1 MLLHDSSAPQT
12 SKLLI
17 HETSAVICYSTV
29 WFNIERVELSVFF
42 NTYLRKGVFQNFFKK
57 IPLPLLQSFVGL
69 LSGAA

>member
-17 HETSAVICYSTV
+17 HETFSVICYLTV

-42 NTYLRKGVFQNFFKK
+42 NTYLRKGAFQNFFKK